1 MQKKNGINWTP
12 GYQNMAKT
20 VNKHRAENYPV
31 DMSGLGPDMSSLSW
45 IYIEKGDICLVH
57 PETFFSTLILE
68 L

>member
-1 MQKKNGINWTP
+1 
-12 GYQNMAKT
+12 MAKT